1 MYYNQ
6 NLDKKT
12 TKKILSWFL
21 DNYGPSRT
29 SAFLEELKSVGFHY
43 ATEAGISLG
52 FDDLKIP
59 PRKNF
64 ILDQAENQITHTERF
79 YRHGR
84 MTAIERYQA
93 VIDIWT
99 TASEKLKEE
108 VIAHFQSTDL
118 FNPLYMMAFSGARG
132 NISQV
137 RQLVGMRGL
146 MSDSAGGIIDFPIRK
161 NFREGLTITE
171 YVISCYGAR
180 KGLIDTALRTADSG
194 YLTRRLVDV
203 AHGIMIGTM
212 DCGTKEAF
220 TIYALKAPDSNLV
233 MQSLEKRILGR
244 VCAATNEEISPA
256 LAYEIIRRAD
266 VRVYGSGVQ
275 TSHGRTGVGPAS
287 QEGQTGSAAT
297 SPRERSYAA
306 TNACTNISDSRIRFA
321 KAKLRS
327 SLDIRSPLTCQTSRI
342 NGGHTEDICQLCY
355 GWSLAHGR
363 LVSLGEAV
371 GILAAQSIGEPGTQL
386 TMRTFHT
393 GGIFA
398 GGTDAKLFAPHDGV
412 VSFANMADLMEAG
425 GVAQAS
431 QGRTGYAAG
440 PPEGSLQSSEA
451 SQEGQDKETGAGFAE
466 RSYAEQEGR
475 NFGKGQSRSLSH
487 AANAGPSP
495 RYTNAHANKPGAS
508 SPPPVRLPQ
517 GKKIRTSLG
526 QTAFFSFEKI
536 QLKIT
541 SSHDSGFN
549 FAGLNVATPH
559 EAFATPTGGS
569 LKSSKVLTRQES
581 YLSIPAY
588 SLLFVYPGQ
597 HIEKNSLCAE
607 ISYLMQA
614 KASVGEFQGLV
625 ERSYAESSGA
635 QPNAHGQAA
644 WNRGGAISAK
654 GRGEACAALPT
665 QAAPT
670 QSRGEACVTQ
680 EGRNF
685 GSEAAN
691 AGPSPRSAAPSQ
703 SSQESN
709 ETRVSE
715 TNETPTA
722 LPVMTKKVLSD
733 IEGQV
738 YFHRIAERRQKT
750 GVEDI
755 RHVKG
760 VGSLWILNGSLTST
774 QGRSQCGDFFL
785 GIGKTYGARSNNRLI
800 VANRDQS
807 NGASHRGA
815 KASQSRGVPA
825 TRSFALAHVQAR
837 GGAISAKG
845 VATLCEACA
854 AVPTQAAP
862 MQSEAQA
869 SPLQSPNAYT
879 GQRRSRLSHL
889 NSRHDIFAFQKAK
902 NRIRSSQ
909 GLSVYKTK
917 VSRGQSQP
925 PMQRNNLI
933 GSLAQNSATATAVVR
948 SQRHPFLRESIKSSN
963 LSVFSV
969 FWSGGIINKQTVGKI
984 SGALQR
990 TFEGAKPRRNWDKG
1004 LGVAT
1009 PREAP
1014 VLPGVYLS
1022 FAIRAR
1028 AIYSEAEASWRAQ
1041 LLQNSGASQWPTGE
1055 GPGSAD
1061 LQRNAGQGWRNV
1073 GKGRSYALRS
1083 LRHAANTGRA
1093 YAEQRRSPRG
1103 TAVGAK
1109 PARSQGLHHPSL
1121 NAGVQDSVAS
1131 NCELRGKYSS
1141 EINNVPEEIDILGL
1155 GEMQSLLTQLVQEKN
1170 YGQAGER
1177 QSLDHL
1183 NKVPL
1188 QDYQSGAPTRG
1199 DRASATKKTT
1209 SRIAATRSSYMNS
1222 ISLHKKHLRQYWI
1235 HPVKP
1240 SQSAAQVSPTKGS
1253 LQSVTTA
1260 YSSVSTTTTK
1270 GISMTESRIQAPPK
1284 LGDALRCDSLAQVI
1298 LKVLSCRNVSAP
1310 WKWSAQGR
1318 QEGKQGLLQKS
1329 LQRASGA
1336 LLGETPRDVRGGAAS
1351 QEGQTGSAATSLRYA
1366 ASPRKALQV
1375 IVRKIHPYVLS
1386 NEAALLV
1393 HQGEGVSRRQILCE
1407 LFFEKS
1413 KTGDIV
1419 QGLPKIEQLFE
1430 ARRTSTHVQDAIHL
1444 RLKSNFIEAAK
1455 LYSQVEAARQ
1465 AIRSIQRILVDEI
1478 QMVYQSQGVD
1488 ISDKHIEIIVRQ
1500 MTSKVIILDSVG
1512 GLQGPSEGPG
1522 NGEGVGLAEQEGC
1535 NFGKGQR
1542 RTLRHAAN
1550 TGPSARYS
1558 NARAL
1563 TPTPQA
1569 SQSVAGTSDSRGLN
1583 ERSRSLPFYADD
1595 IIEYSDI
1602 VRTLTSVVHSLES
1615 DVLAASLPK
1624 LRPSSPEF
1632 EPIVLG
1638 ITKRAFLSESWASRA
1653 SFQEAKK
1660 VLMES
1665 ACESKIDFLSGLKSN
1680 LIVGR
1685 YIRAGTSFR
1694 R

>member
-1 MYYNQ
+1 MHLPKTNNNFGIVDPQNLPVTQELQMYYNQ

-64 ILDQAENQITHTERF
+64 ILDQAEKQISHTERF

-108 VIAHFQSTDL
+108 VIAHFQLTDL

-220 TIYALKAPDSNLV
+220 TIYALKAPDSNQV

-244 VCAATNEEISPA
+244 VCAKTNEEISPA
-256 LAYEIIRRAD
+256 LAYEIIRRKD
-266 VRVYGSGVQ
+266 N
-275 TSHGRTGVGPAS
+275 TIPK
-287 QEGQTGSAAT
+287 
-297 SPRERSYAA
+297 RS
-306 TNACTNISDSRIRFA
+306 SFL
-321 KAKLRS
+321 KPKLRS
-327 SLDIRSPLTCQTSRI
+327 SLDIRSPLTCQTSRM

-398 GGTDAKLFAPHDGV
+398 GGTDAKLFAPHDGII
-412 VSFANMADLMEAG
+412 SFANMADLVEGKGRGFAELRSGRGEAH
-425 GVAQAS
+425 AQAS
-431 QGRTGYAAG
+431 PLLTPA
-440 PPEGSLQSSEA
+440 
-451 SQEGQDKETGAGFAE
+451 
-466 RSYAEQEGR
+466 
-475 NFGKGQSRSLSH
+475 
-487 AANAGPSP
+487 
-495 RYTNAHANKPGAS
+495 
-508 SPPPVRLPQ
+508 RLPQ

-541 SSHDSGFN
+541 RSKEVEFTSA
-549 FAGLNVATPH
+549 AGELRSAKPTP
-559 EAFATPTGGS
+559 A
-569 LKSSKVLTRQES
+569 LQSSKVLAREES

-597 HIEKNSLCAE
+597 KIEKNSLCAE

-614 KASVGEFQGLV
+614 KASLGENSALGEGYTQASFG
-625 ERSYAESSGA
+625 GA
-635 QPNAHGQAA
+635 QAQL
-644 WNRGGAISAK
+644 RSAK
-654 GRGEACAALPT
+654 PM
-665 QAAPT
+665 
-670 QSRGEACVTQ
+670 QSRGSSARQSPSAHAQASQSGATLTQ
-680 EGRNF
+680 ASPYLLEGR
-685 GSEAAN
+685 
-691 AGPSPRSAAPSQ
+691 SARVDLTQ
-703 SSQESN
+703 SSQDST
-709 ETRVSE
+709 ETRTSG
-715 TNETPTA
+715 TNETPT
-722 LPVMTKKVLSD
+722 MTKKVLSD

-760 VGSLWILNGSLTST
+760 VGSLWILNGSLRST
-774 QGRSQCGDFFL
+774 KGNSQCGDFFL
-785 GIGKTYGARSNNRLI
+785 GRGEIYNARSN
-800 VANRDQS
+800 VANQNS
-807 NGASHRGA
+807 KTSLHINF
-815 KASQSRGVPA
+815 KAY
-825 TRSFALAHVQAR
+825 
-837 GGAISAKG
+837 
-845 VATLCEACA
+845 
-854 AVPTQAAP
+854 
-862 MQSEAQA
+862 AQA
-869 SPLQSPNAYT
+869 SPLRSFAEAKPTGSETVASETVQASCGSGASQRPNRGEADVRFAAGLREARAMSEQGRSPRYQSGAQASQSGATLTPMLAHDTQIPNAYT
-879 GQRRSRLSHL
+879 GQRKLRLLEL
-889 NSRHDIFAFQKAK
+889 NNRHDDIFAFQKSK

-909 GLSVYKTK
+909 GLLMCKTK
-917 VSRGQSQP
+917 FSFGRNFRGQSLP
-925 PMQRNNLI
+925 PLQGQSPRHAYPESRLRLGFPAEAQLRSREVRGLRQSVAAPTHSLY
-933 GSLAQNSATATAVVR
+933 GSYLSGMR
-948 SQRHPFLRESIKSSN
+948 GSIKSN
-963 LSVFSV
+963 NFFVFSV
-969 FWSGGIINKQTVGKI
+969 FWSSRIINKQSAGKGSI
-984 SGALQR
+984 ALQ
-990 TFEGAKPRRNWDKG
+990 N
-1004 LGVAT
+1004 LHS
-1009 PREAP
+1009 EAGSALSRAF
-1014 VLPGVYLS
+1014 VS
-1022 FAIRAR
+1022 FAIRAHANRDNTYAR
-1028 AIYSEAEASWRAQ
+1028 ARECFALPRVGNIGINRGEARAT
-1041 LLQNSGASQWPTGE
+1041 L
-1055 GPGSAD
+1055 D
-1061 LQRNAGQGWRNV
+1061 RRNGFAAGQRLRYSREALQKISLYPV
-1073 GKGRSYALRS
+1073 RSNYNLS
-1083 LRHAANTGRA
+1083 LQVFA
-1093 YAEQRRSPRG
+1093 P
-1103 TAVGAK
+1103 
-1109 PARSQGLHHPSL
+1109 
-1121 NAGVQDSVAS
+1121 S
-1131 NCELRGKYSS
+1131 NCELRGKYIS
-1141 EINNVPEEIDILGL
+1141 EINKVPEEIDIFGL
-1155 GEMQSLLTQLVQEKN
+1155 EGSQSLVAQLGSELVQTSQSIA
-1170 YGQAGER
+1170 QASPLPCYEDALR
-1177 QSLDHL
+1177 SSDFQSLDYQ
-1183 NKVPL
+1183 NKG
-1188 QDYQSGAPTRG
+1188 S
-1199 DRASATKKTT
+1199 ASNENT
-1209 SRIAATRSSYMNS
+1209 SRITATRSNYMNS

-1235 HPVKP
+1235 APSKP
-1240 SQSAAQVSPTKGS
+1240 SENCETLQRRNLGLGNGAGQGKVYEERSAGFAERSYTKANFRSAAGATAKKEI
-1253 LQSVTTA
+1253 SVTETSIDA
-1260 YSSVSTTTTK
+1260 L
-1270 GISMTESRIQAPPK
+1270 PK
-1284 LGDALRCDSLAQVI
+1284 LGEALRYDSLAQVI
-1298 LKVLSCRNVSAP
+1298 VKVLSCRNVSPLWKCGAP
-1310 WKWSAQGR
+1310 RSR
-1318 QEGKQGLLQKS
+1318 EVKQSLLKKS
-1329 LQRASGA
+1329 LQ
-1336 LLGETPRDVRGGAAS
+1336 
-1351 QEGQTGSAATSLRYA
+1351 QLR
-1366 ASPRKALQV
+1366 PRKAIQV
-1375 IVRKIHPYVLS
+1375 IIRKIHPYVLS

-1430 ARRTSTHVQDAIHL
+1430 ARRTSTHVQNAIHL
-1444 RLKSNFIEAAK
+1444 RLKSHFFEACK

-1500 MTSKVIILDSVG
+1500 MTSKVIILDSAG
-1512 GLQGPSEGPG
+1512 GLSS
-1522 NGEGVGLAEQEGC
+1522 
-1535 NFGKGQR
+1535 
-1542 RTLRHAAN
+1542 
-1550 TGPSARYS
+1550 PSAREDFS
-1558 NARAL
+1558 ERRSLVAQISVATQSRDEARAIPIQSGATL
-1563 TPTPQA
+1563 TPVFGQ
-1569 SQSVAGTSDSRGLN
+1569 SDSRGLN
-1583 ERSRSLPFYADD
+1583 DSSRSLPFYADD
-1595 IIEYSDI
+1595 IIEYRD
-1602 VRTLTSVVHSLES
+1602 VLKTLTSAVHTLES
-1615 DVLAASLPK
+1615 DLLGNIASDAEQSRTRNNRCSP
-1624 LRPSSPEF
+1624 SPEF

-1638 ITKRAFLSESWASRA
+1638 ITKRAFLSESWASSA

-1685 YIRAGTSFR
+1685 YIRAGTSFQR
-1694 R
+1694 

>member
-1 MYYNQ
+1 MGWLRSDKVVATPAELRPCAGFAAGDRAAELRSTKPTPLSGEAACAAYYNQ

-64 ILDQAENQITHTERF
+64 ILDQAENQITQTERF

-244 VCAATNEEISPA
+244 VCAGTNEEISPA
-256 LAYEIIRRAD
+256 LAYEIIRDGAASLPVAGRAG
-266 VRVYGSGVQ
+266 RSHLLAGQQSGEAVHPRQ
-275 TSHGRTGVGPAS
+275 EDGRAKPTASSPTSKS
-287 QEGQTGSAAT
+287 
-297 SPRERSYAA
+297 
-306 TNACTNISDSRIRFA
+306 
-321 KAKLRS
+321 KLRS
-327 SLDIRSPLTCQTSRI
+327 SLNIRSPLTCQTSRI
-342 NGGHTEDICQLCY
+342 DGGHTEDICQLCY

-412 VSFANMADLMEAG
+412 VSFASYT
-425 GVAQAS
+425 S
-431 QGRTGYAAG
+431 QGRKGLGQSPYAPGSRDSGGDRGTRGEAG
-440 PPEGSLQSSEA
+440 PLEGFTTASDEVVQSFP
-451 SQEGQDKETGAGFAE
+451 Q
-466 RSYAEQEGR
+466 
-475 NFGKGQSRSLSH
+475 
-487 AANAGPSP
+487 
-495 RYTNAHANKPGAS
+495 
-508 SPPPVRLPQ
+508 LPQ

-541 SSHDSGFN
+541 SCDVGFRASGRGASQRQSRTQGRN
-549 FAGLNVATPH
+549 LRHPLSSG
-559 EAFATPTGGS
+559 EAFPKAER
-569 LKSSKVLTRQES
+569 SSARKPALVS
-581 YLSIPAY
+581 YLSVPAY

-597 HIEKNSLCAE
+597 QIGKNSLCAE

-614 KASVGEFQGLV
+614 KGSLADSGSIGASSPMLGFDSQASEGTHPWGEG
-625 ERSYAESSGA
+625 
-635 QPNAHGQAA
+635 
-644 WNRGGAISAK
+644 SAK
-654 GRGEACAALPT
+654 PPASLQTSTSGQGQSPNEAT
-665 QAAPT
+665 TDSQ
-670 QSRGEACVTQ
+670 R
-680 EGRNF
+680 R
-685 GSEAAN
+685 
-691 AGPSPRSAAPSQ
+691 RSLHS
-703 SSQESN
+703 
-709 ETRVSE
+709 
-715 TNETPTA
+715 
-722 LPVMTKKVLSD
+722 MTKKVLSD

-738 YFHRIAERRQKT
+738 YFHRISERRQKT

-774 QGRSQCGDFFL
+774 QGRSQCGDFFVS
-785 GIGKTYGARSNNRLI
+785 GGT
-800 VANRDQS
+800 
-807 NGASHRGA
+807 RGA
-815 KASQSRGVPA
+815 GASRGVTKASSSKASLPCHPQLPSP
-825 TRSFALAHVQAR
+825 REALL
-837 GGAISAKG
+837 S
-845 VATLCEACA
+845 
-854 AVPTQAAP
+854 QAA
-862 MQSEAQA
+862 
-869 SPLQSPNAYT
+869 N
-879 GQRRSRLSHL
+879 GWHK
-889 NSRHDIFAFQKAK
+889 DIIAFQKSK
-902 NRIRSSQ
+902 NRIRSSRKLE
-909 GLSVYKTK
+909 GGEGFALAVGVRAADRLAGGRAKPPLP
-917 VSRGQSQP
+917 SRDSKLAASYIKS
-925 PMQRNNLI
+925 NNL
-933 GSLAQNSATATAVVR
+933 L
-948 SQRHPFLRESIKSSN
+948 
-963 LSVFSV
+963 V
-969 FWSGGIINKQTVGKI
+969 FWNDKIVASHPLAGAVIAPFSGWLRPAV
-984 SGALQR
+984 
-990 TFEGAKPRRNWDKG
+990 PRVD
-1004 LGVAT
+1004 AS
-1009 PREAP
+1009 
-1014 VLPGVYLS
+1014 YS
-1022 FAIRAR
+1022 HFAIRAR
-1028 AIYSEAEASWRAQ
+1028 TIFEPLKRFRFDGGTTGGGVSSVEAVPTHAK
-1041 LLQNSGASQWPTGE
+1041 LLSPQSVPSNLLERQ
-1055 GPGSAD
+1055 
-1061 LQRNAGQGWRNV
+1061 
-1073 GKGRSYALRS
+1073 KIS
-1083 LRHAANTGRA
+1083 LYG
-1093 YAEQRRSPRG
+1093 
-1103 TAVGAK
+1103 
-1109 PARSQGLHHPSL
+1109 
-1121 NAGVQDSVAS
+1121 
-1131 NCELRGKYSS
+1131 ELRGKYIS
-1141 EINNVPEEIDILGL
+1141 EIHNVPVDVLGW
-1155 GEMQSLLTQLVQEKN
+1155 GAGASRGQSHPLDLETACGVAITPLRSSAAAIALVSKAAPS
-1170 YGQAGER
+1170 GTA
-1177 QSLDHL
+1177 S
-1183 NKVPL
+1183 PL
-1188 QDYQSGAPTRG
+1188 IV
-1199 DRASATKKTT
+1199 
-1209 SRIAATRSSYMNS
+1209 SRIESTRSSYMNS
-1222 ISLHKKHLRQYWI
+1222 LCLHKKHLRQYWLDGTACGVAI
-1235 HPVKP
+1235 TPLGTGGRAAELRSTKP
-1240 SQSAAQVSPTKGS
+1240 SPPHAKLPPAIAVSSPGK
-1253 LQSVTTA
+1253 A
-1260 YSSVSTTTTK
+1260 
-1270 GISMTESRIQAPPK
+1270 GIQRLSK
-1284 LGDALRCDSLAQVI
+1284 LGDALPGDSLAQVI
-1298 LKVLSCRNVSAP
+1298 LKALSCRNVSAP
-1310 WKWSAQGR
+1310 WKWSYTSQRPGAKPLRLQADLLTGGR
-1318 QEGKQGLLQKS
+1318 AEAKPSPPLPHRESPIVIRL
-1329 LQRASGA
+1329 RSGEA
-1336 LLGETPRDVRGGAAS
+1336 VQAEPS
-1351 QEGQTGSAATSLRYA
+1351 SAAVIAQRV
-1366 ASPRKALQV
+1366 ASPCRTVESQGIAGGRAAISPPLPFACPRV
-1375 IVRKIHPYVLS
+1375 GIIVRKIHPYVLS

-1444 RLKSNFIEAAK
+1444 RLKSNFIEASK
-1455 LYSQVEAARQ
+1455 LYSQVEAAGQ

-1488 ISDKHIEIIVRQ
+1488 ISDKHVEIIVRQ
-1500 MTSKVIILDSVG
+1500 MTSKVIILDSGAGRGAGASRGVVKASSSEAP
-1512 GLQGPSEGPG
+1512 LPYQPLALAPSQGDGSVISAVKPPTQAATKSYAKPPASQRG
-1522 NGEGVGLAEQEGC
+1522 A
-1535 NFGKGQR
+1535 GQSQPR
-1542 RTLRHAAN
+1542 
-1550 TGPSARYS
+1550 
-1558 NARAL
+1558 
-1563 TPTPQA
+1563 PTP
-1569 SQSVAGTSDSRGLN
+1569 N
-1583 ERSRSLPFYADD
+1583 ERSLPFYADD
-1595 IIEYSDI
+1595 IIEYND
-1602 VRTLTSVVHSLES
+1602 VVKALTLYTSSRAARGTRGEVGPLDCALPLVGA
-1615 DVLAASLPK
+1615 DGFAAASGEAALTTRVAPQGDGSVISAVK
-1624 LRPSSPEF
+1624 PPTHAATKSYATLAQPSF

-1638 ITKRAFLSESWASRA
+1638 ITKRAFLSESWASSA